1 MSADQLSTSTK
12 EDTHR
17 FQEGIERHTKTH
29 FVCQAKT
36 LGPLIFKKNMKI
48 KSFFSPLRASI
59 LKTAS
64 RVERES
70 ALLGGVLRN
79 NGAIFKENMFYLG
92 AVRKSLSSLTLYTW
106 HEHVDTG
113 KKLKKIHGPNSDR
126 TVEKL
131 RIRHS
136 IIVVDTTI

>member
-1 MSADQLSTSTK
+1 MWSGS
-12 EDTHR
+12 
-17 FQEGIERHTKTH
+17 
-29 FVCQAKT
+29 
-36 LGPLIFKKNMKI
+36 
-48 KSFFSPLRASI
+48 
-59 LKTAS
+59 
-64 RVERES
+64 
-70 ALLGGVLRN
+70 LLGGVLRN
-79 NGAIFKENMFYLG
+79 NGAIFKENMFYFG
-92 AVRKSLSSLTLYTW
+92 GVRKNLSSLTLYTW